1 MHRAACNINNAGGG
15 LAHCSAIVW
24 PPCPQGFTKR
34 NHRLPPVR
42 PPPLIVY
49 LATKADF
56 LDAVFKRDIESIIL
70 ETFKARVGRSTSRR
84 EVRSWKESL
93 FAMAKVLNDPS
104 IPDSCGVGVEYG
116 IPQSSKRIDLLLSG
130 RDETGRGNLMIVELK
145 QWESARRTDMDGLVR
160 TRFAEGEANTSHPS
174 YQSWSY
180 AELLRSFNETV
191 DQEQDPLQPC
201 AYLPILNFGVTSRA
215 VG

>member
-1 MHRAACNINNAGGG
+1 MEAFAGGG
-15 LAHCSAIVW
+15 LAHCSALVS
-24 PPCPQGFTKR
+24 PPPAPGFSAR
-34 NHRLPPVR
+34 NPRLPPER
-42 PPPLIVY
+42 PPLLIVY

-70 ETFKARVGRSTSRR
+70 DGLQGARGRLHA
-84 EVRSWKESL
+84 ESL

-130 RDETGRGNLMIVELK
+130 RDETGRGNLLIVELK

-160 TRFAEGEANTSHPS
+160 TRRRGRGE
-174 YQSWSY
+174 YQSSLVP
-180 AELLRSFNETV
+180 ELV
-191 DQEQDPLQPC
+191 VCGAAAQLQ
-201 AYLPILNFGVTSRA
+201 
-215 VG
+215 